1 MEYVKRRKRW
11 RFYYLLGFVLG
22 RGGAPP
28 LTVLTPGVFRYKNG
42 DSRGEHPL
50 WNFGEKWWKWPVWGV
65 FALFLPIFA
74 LFFEAYF
81 SARPATP
88 GVPGIQGHS
97 PVLPGKTASGCGGSR
112 DGAGDGSRDG
122 DGDGDGDGNSDHL
135 AVYIVFAC
143 AVGGRLWSIFLNS
156 AASPLS

>member
-1 MEYVKRRKRW
+1 M
-11 RFYYLLGFVLG
+11 LG

-50 WNFGEKWWKWPVWGV
+50 WNFGEEWWKWPVWGV
-65 FALFLPIFA
+65 FALFLPIFS

-97 PVLPGKTASGCGGSR
+97 PVLPGKTASGRGGSR
-112 DGAGDGSRDG
+112 DGAGDGDG
-122 DGDGDGDGNSDHL
+122 DGDSDHL
-135 AVYIVFAC
+135 AVYIIFAC